1 MFEHRP
7 LPQRLLIRKI
17 QAFGEEAVTRAQ
29 RELIQVV
36 GIANMPHSD
45 TGLKA
50 LLEQC
55 EGKKEKKKR

>member
-50 LLEQC
+50 LLDKCQEK
-55 EGKKEKKKR
+55 GKK